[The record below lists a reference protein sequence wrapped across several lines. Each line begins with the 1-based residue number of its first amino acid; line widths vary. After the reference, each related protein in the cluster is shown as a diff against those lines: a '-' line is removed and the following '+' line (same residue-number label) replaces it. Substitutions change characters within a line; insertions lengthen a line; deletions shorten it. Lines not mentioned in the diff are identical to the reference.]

1 MFDVLQLHQ
10 MLVKEA
16 RPSGAEQTGIAKVLR
31 EMAAPYVDDITTD
44 AMGNLI
50 CHKKGKGKTVD
61 GRTLVGDEN
70 GRLVEI

>member
-50 CHKKGKGKTVD
+50 CLKICH
-61 GRTLVGDEN
+61 
-70 GRLVEI
+70 II

>member
-50 CHKKGKGKTVD
+50 CHKKGIGQFSIMEKCFVII
-61 GRTLVGDEN
+61 RIN
-70 GRLVEI
+70 ACSR